1 MYTEIAFGD
10 FLDWNG
16 ATETTIFLANVLSI
30 FQQHKC
36 INLRTP
42 PV

>member
-16 ATETTIFLANVLSI
+16 ATETTIFLANVV
-30 FQQHKC
+30 FFNN
-36 INLRTP
+36 INA
-42 PV
+42 